1 MGVQMRNLA
10 RFSAVLSTIVF
21 LAGCATTVDVPLSHF
36 QSPEVEGANK
46 VRLSGGLVSQGS
58 VVLTE
63 DYTDSAPNSSPPRIS
78 IDEDLFVEG
87 ALGLGEK
94 FEVGLRLPFEAYGK
108 FQFMGTN
115 SRESAPGD
123 FSGAVFSSIGGY
135 EEEQEGRNVFRTN
148 ARKVELEHFTW
159 DIGTSVGYRFL
170 PFALVYVSPFYNYT
184 SYEGTYTVL
193 STPAVASPFKGNIT
207 GIGSSLGL
215 EIGNEK
221 ARLMIEGS
229 GSRIKSA
236 GVRET
241 VWGVGG
247 IASLRF

>member
-1 MGVQMRNLA
+1 MEMKIVA
-10 RFSAVLSTIVF
+10 RFLEVLF
-21 LAGCATTVDVPLSHF
+21 LGLALQSCATTVDVPLSHF
-36 QSPEVEGANK
+36 QSPEVEGPNK

-63 DYTDSAPNSSPPRIS
+63 DYTDTAPNTSPPRIS

-94 FEVGLRLPFEAYGK
+94 FEVGLRLPFELYGK
-108 FQFMGTN
+108 YQFMGTN
-115 SRESAPGD
+115 SRESVPGD
-123 FSGAVFSSIGGY
+123 FSGAVFTSVSGL

-159 DIGTSVGYRFL
+159 DVGASVGYRFL
-170 PFALVYVSPFYNYT
+170 PYALVYMSPFYNYT
-184 SYEGTYTVL
+184 TYEGTYTVL
-193 STPAVASPFKGNIT
+193 SAPPTASPFKGNIS

-215 EIGNEK
+215 EIGNGK